1 MAVIIKDLT
10 NTMDQKNKTLLTAA
24 AKKTLENQGI
34 SPRKVEI
41 SLVLTNDE
49 NIHQLNKEYRD
60 KDCPTDVLSFPM
72 YETIDEIIQDIDR
85 VTEVLLGDVIISL
98 PRAQAQAEE
107 YGHSLERELAFLV
120 VHGVLHLLG
129 FDHINEEERLKMR
142 KEEDR
147 VLQDLKL

>member
-1 MAVIIKDLT
+1 MAVIIKDLI

-24 AKKTLENQGI
+24 AQKTLENQGI